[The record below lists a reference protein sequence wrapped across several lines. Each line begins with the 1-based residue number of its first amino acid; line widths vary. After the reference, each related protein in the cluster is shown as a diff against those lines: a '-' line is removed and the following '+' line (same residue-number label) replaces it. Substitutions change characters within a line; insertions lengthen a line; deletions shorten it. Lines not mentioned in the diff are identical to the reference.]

1 MRYARTFA
9 IAKRLNDLLALIK
22 SGHYSS
28 PTLAE
33 KLRVSEQ
40 TVYRDILCLKGQG
53 HAIRAIRK
61 SHGWAYQLDP
71 NGSQGLRRKGRRSR

>member
-1 MRYARTFA
+1 MRYARSLA
-9 IAKRLNDLLALIK
+9 IAKRLTDLLALIK
-22 SGHYSS
+22 SGRYSS

-53 HAIRAIRK
+53 HAIRAVRK
-61 SHGWAYQLDP
+61 SDGWAYQLDP
-71 NGSQGLRRKGRRSR
+71 NGSEDRRKGRRSK